1 LRKARSGVGINE
13 GAVHGVEKFGI
24 RRGVFE
30 IALDDLY
37 A

>member
-1 LRKARSGVGINE
+1 MARLGVGVNE
-13 GAVHGVEKFGI
+13 GAVHRVEKFRI

-37 A
+37 V